1 MKLIGSVASPYA
13 RRIRMLL
20 EGQQEFEFEALN
32 IFSEEG
38 QKAISEHSP
47 TRRVPILIDGDRT
60 IWDSFLITK
69 YLRPSTD
76 LEQDKALVL
85 INEANDSAINLFQ
98 LKLFGMDPEG
108 TSEFSKIQT
117 RRIETILRY
126 FEEKIPSEEV
136 HKIWLFCLLDWLDF
150 RTVLEWRNK
159 YKKLSQFVDEIKTSK
174 AAKQTDPRH

>member
-20 EGQQEFEFEALN
+20 EGQQDYEFETLN
-32 IFSEEG
+32 VFSEEG

-47 TRRVPILIDGDRT
+47 TRRVPILIDGDKT

-69 YLRPSTD
+69 YLYPSTD
-76 LEQDKALVL
+76 LEQDKVLVL

-98 LKLFGMDPEG
+98 LKFFGMDSEG

-117 RRIETILRY
+117 RRIETILSY

-136 HKIWLFCLLDWLDF
+136 QKVWLFCLLDWLDF
-150 RTVLEWRNK
+150 RTVLDWRDKNP
-159 YKKLSQFVDEIKTSK
+159 KLSQLVDQMKTSE
-174 AAKQTDPRH
+174 AAQKTDPRH